1 MSTITFDFRHYYRKG
16 ERRESDQIAYQ
27 WDLGHVAEIYV
38 PVNATYEIHYC
49 FADFTETD
57 DYAVESTT
65 AAEDGGY
72 KLTAHIP
79 NKYFER
85 SGELKV
91 YVIGSD
97 DNHVLTTYEGY
108 ISIRG
113 RIKPDDYTDDDP
125 ENEATRILTEARE
138 ARDAAVEAAE
148 QAEAAASQSAA
159 QASIAEVYDAT
170 KTYAIGDYCLH
181 DGQLYECTTEITTP
195 EAWTAAHWTAATVG
209 TELNDI
215 QDDVSG
221 LKEDLDDIGL
231 LVVDGKLNVAYEE
244 VTT

>member
-57 DYAVESTT
+57 DYGVESI
-65 AAEDGGY
+65 ASADDGGY
-72 KLTAHIP
+72 KLTAHVP
-79 NKYFER
+79 NELFER

-91 YVIGSD
+91 YVIGAD

-108 ISIRG
+108 ITIRG
-113 RIKPDDYTDDDP
+113 RAKPEDYVDDDP
-125 ENEATRILTEARE
+125 ENEATRVLTGARE
-138 ARDAAVEAAE
+138 ARDAAIEAAE

-215 QDDVSG
+215 KGDVTG
-221 LKEDLDDIGL
+221 LKEDINDLGL
-231 LVVDGKLNVAYEE
+231 SVVDGAINITYQE
-244 VTT
+244 VSE